1 MTLEGE
7 LMSASGRPHVIQF
20 IWGVVPPGQYAASGP
35 EFSFVATTR
44 DVEWQQVLCTKN
56 PPVSYGPDPTTSTI
70 DADPTQMVA
79 GESSVVTVQLRDE
92 SGNPLAFGGDS
103 VVLYSSES
111 LSPVSDNGDGT
122 YTATFSS
129 ILASTHIISGSVN
142 GDWITNEGSVA
153 VLPGPAEPGA
163 SVVMAEF
170 ETVEVG
176 STSTIFVGLYDQYGN
191 QLISGGDQVSCFIS
205 AGSGS
210 LSSMVDNGDGIYS
223 ATLFSA
229 DAGQTV
235 VGCLVNGVVVSDTA
249 TVEFVAPP

>member
-1 MTLEGE
+1 
-7 LMSASGRPHVIQF
+7 
-20 IWGVVPPGQYAASGP
+20 
-35 EFSFVATTR
+35 
-44 DVEWQQVLCTKN
+44 
-56 PPVSYGPDPTTSTI
+56 
-70 DADPTQMVA
+70 
-79 GESSVVTVQLRDE
+79 
-92 SGNPLAFGGDS
+92 
-103 VVLYSSES
+103 
-111 LSPVSDNGDGT
+111 
-122 YTATFSS
+122 
-129 ILASTHIISGSVN
+129 
-142 GDWITNEGSVA
+142 
-153 VLPGPAEPGA
+153 
-163 SVVMAEF
+163 MAEF

-249 TVEFVAPP
+249 TVEFVEPP